1 MAQIGLKE
9 TLSLLAAGYKKKD
22 IEALAAIDEQ
32 EKEEIEQNV
41 EEPAKNVE
49 EPAKNEIQ
57 ENDKS
62 EELQAQLAEKQK
74 ELDNLLEQLKA
85 NEEKLTKLQQDNIH
99 KDSSPAVAESKK
111 AQQDSLINLVRGF
124 M

>member
-32 EKEEIEQNV
+32 ETEDNEQ
-41 EEPAKNVE
+41 NVE

-57 ENDKS
+57 ENEKS
-62 EELQAQLAEKQK
+62 EELKAQLEEKQK
-74 ELDNLLEQLKA
+74 ELDSLLEQLKA